1 MSCISSTR
9 KAPFEV
15 VYGRTLRLA
24 VDLAALPKLS
34 GASVA
39 VEHLAER
46 VKATQEGVC
55 QHLEESYAKY
65 KTETNKGRQSRFFKK
80 EIL

>member
-1 MSCISSTR
+1 VNRSTG

-15 VYGRTLRLA
+15 VYGRTPRLA
-24 VDLAALPKLS
+24 IDLAALPKLS
-34 GASVA
+34 GASVVA
-39 VEHLAER
+39 KHLAKW
-46 VKATQEGVC
+46 VKATQEGVR

-65 KTETNKGRQSRFFKK
+65 KTAMIRIGNQRFFEK